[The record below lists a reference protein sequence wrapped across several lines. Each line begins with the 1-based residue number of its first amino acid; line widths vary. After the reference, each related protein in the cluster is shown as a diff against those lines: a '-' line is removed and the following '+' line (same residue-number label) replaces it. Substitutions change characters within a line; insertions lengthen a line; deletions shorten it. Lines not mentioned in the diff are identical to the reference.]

1 MVLPPSKS
9 ALHQEIAFNKKKQSL
24 TAIRSD
30 ARRGC
35 VSRPALLWCGFTSR
49 PVKFQRWNS
58 SYDLAASPG
67 AHGGGGIKRSSFQN
81 QRVPLYHDR
90 SVACAPDFA
99 MIRLTYVPALRGKR
113 TTNDSLS
120 TQPRRNVAPKPEQ
133 QKQTLSRDT
142 THLLVPA
149 DSRPTGG
156 SSFRYCHHKPT
167 WTREDMNPQGNAAD
181 DSRCRSRSSAIR
193 LLEDEDPQQEQGM
206 EPLRDSTVDVAIGHT
221 QRHRSSLMTI
231 RAGHLALMM
240 NRPMMSRTVIMSRM
254 DHQDRGALGH
264 LETLRRESIR
274 EHNENLSG
282 RPKMVSKRVERQ
294 AA

>member
-1 MVLPPSKS
+1 MQQLV
-9 ALHQEIAFNKKKQSL
+9 
-24 TAIRSD
+24 
-30 ARRGC
+30 
-35 VSRPALLWCGFTSR
+35 RPAEHGPMPLVRRAHGAIKACLLNKLPRNRTTDSAGR
-49 PVKFQRWNS
+49 IAEP
-58 SYDLAASPG
+58 LAASPG
-67 AHGGGGIKRSSFQN
+67 AGGGGGIKRSSFQN

-99 MIRLTYVPALRGKR
+99 MIRLRYVPALRGKR

-142 THLLVPA
+142 AHLLVPA

-193 LLEDEDPQQEQGM
+193 YLKTRTPSKNKGWSLSG
-206 EPLRDSTVDVAIGHT
+206 T
-221 QRHRSSLMTI
+221 QRWMLQLATRSDT
-231 RAGHLALMM
+231 
-240 NRPMMSRTVIMSRM
+240 
-254 DHQDRGALGH
+254 DHH
-264 LETLRRESIR
+264 
-274 EHNENLSG
+274 
-282 RPKMVSKRVERQ
+282 
-294 AA
+294 